1 MVTYTNMII
10 MSVMKCSLSQGY
22 LCPTLPG
29 IRWLHCRAWK
39 EGLLADVPLGRVT
52 LTAKLGTKTQLAPKV
67 PVARAGRAP
76 VALSCLPSGVK
87 GKEGW

>member
-1 MVTYTNMII
+1 MPHAAWDRRLY
-10 MSVMKCSLSQGY
+10 
-22 LCPTLPG
+22 
-29 IRWLHCRAWK
+29 RRAWK
-39 EGLLADVPLGRVT
+39 EGLLVDVPLGRVT
-52 LTAKLGTKTQLAPKV
+52 ATAEPGTKTQLTTKM